1 MKKLINL
8 ALIIFTAGALV
19 VATFKFNRLLASAKT
34 NDAETAAVLKKNAAM
49 QAQLDSLQ
57 QAPAQQAD
65 AGADETATAHAT
77 AKPAPKGADIMHVR
91 IGSVQMQSFDTSRKR
106 EAERMK
112 NDPDLTLKRYASLRA
127 DVDRQLA
134 PFCRVRQLSKEQSE
148 ALAEAEFKRQL
159 SIEDTHAAWLLGET
173 GADALRVA
181 RMDTD
186 DAFASSAKAT
196 LGDDLYEQ
204 FLVFQR
210 QDGAWKFVDA
220 YGGSMSMVDMPL
232 SVEQAAQLAD
242 AIANASADFQ
252 QGKTVSFSL
261 GKVDWNAVDAAA
273 ADILTPE
280 QMSYFKNLGGY
291 NSPGAPT
298 APRQSWQFNNALR
311 KLRQ

>member
-1 MKKLINL
+1 MKKHINL
-8 ALIIFTAGALV
+8 ALIIFTAGALAA
-19 VATFKFNRLLASAKT
+19 ATFEYNRLLASAKT
-34 NDAETAAVLKKNAAM
+34 NHAETAAVLKKNGAM
-49 QAQLDSLQ
+49 QAQLDRLQ
-57 QAPAQQAD
+57 QARAQP
-65 AGADETATAHAT
+65 AGADADAAT
-77 AKPAPKGADIMHVR
+77 PAPDGADIMHIR

-112 NDPDLTLKRYASLRA
+112 NDPELTLKRYASLRA

-134 PFCRVRQLSKEQSE
+134 PFCRTRQLSKEQGE

-186 DAFASSAKAT
+186 DEFAAGAKAI

-210 QDGAWKFVDA
+210 QDGAWRFVNA

-242 AIANASADFQ
+242 AIANASTDFQ
-252 QGKTVSFSL
+252 KGKTVSFSL
-261 GKVDWNAVDAAA
+261 GNVDWNAVDAAA
-273 ADILTPE
+273 ADILTPG